1 MTKIAI
7 FDFGTGNLFNLHQS
21 LLRNGAHSV
30 DIIRTLEELEKYDGL
45 VLPGVGNFDNAISS
59 IQRDAVSLNMA
70 VDNGMPILGI
80 CLGLE
85 MLFNKSEEGILDGL
99 KLLEGDVLMLP
110 KKKVKVPH
118 IGWNNLRIVKR
129 ESSLL
134 KGIPQDSWVYFVHSY
149 HIEPEDKNLIAAI
162 ADYGSILP
170 VVIERSNL
178 FGTQFHP
185 EKSGKIGAQIVK
197 NFIKICEKTNEG
209 TSGNRHNEW

>member
-1 MTKIAI
+1 MSKIAI
-7 FDFGTGNLFNLHQS
+7 FDFGAGNLFNLHQS

-30 DIIRTLEELEKYDGL
+30 DIIRTLEELVKYDGL

-99 KLLEGDVLMLP
+99 KLLEGDVMMLP

-129 ESSLL
+129 ESNLL
-134 KGIPQDSWVYFVHSY
+134 RGIPQDSWVYFVHSY

-197 NFIKICEKTNEG
+197 NFIKICEKNE
-209 TSGNRHNEW
+209 

>member
-7 FDFGTGNLFNLHQS
+7 FDFGAGNLFSLHQS

-99 KLLEGDVLMLP
+99 KILEGDVLMLP

-129 ESSLL
+129 ESNLL

-197 NFIKICEKTNEG
+197 NFIKICEKNE
-209 TSGNRHNEW
+209 

>member
-1 MTKIAI
+1 MSKIAI
-7 FDFGTGNLFNLHQS
+7 FDFGAGNLFNLHQS

-70 VDNGMPILGI
+70 VDNGMPLLGI

-99 KLLEGDVLMLP
+99 KILEGDVLMLP
-110 KKKVKVPH
+110 KQKVKVPQ
-118 IGWNNLRIVKR
+118 IGWNNLTIVKR
-129 ESSLL
+129 ASNLL

-185 EKSGKIGAQIVK
+185 EKSGKVGAQIVK
-197 NFIKICEKTNEG
+197 NFIKICEKNE
-209 TSGNRHNEW
+209 

>member
-7 FDFGTGNLFNLHQS
+7 FDFGAGNLFNLHQS
-21 LLRNGAHSV
+21 LFRNGAHTV

-129 ESSLL
+129 ESNLL

-185 EKSGKIGAQIVK
+185 EKSGKIGAQIMK
-197 NFIKICEKTNEG
+197 NFVNVCEKNE
-209 TSGNRHNEW
+209 

>member
-7 FDFGTGNLFNLHQS
+7 FDFGAGNLFNLRQS
-21 LLRNGAHSV
+21 ILRNGVHDV
-30 DIIRTLEELEKYDGL
+30 DIVRNLKELKKYDGL
-45 VLPGVGNFDNAISS
+45 VLPGVGNFDSAISS
-59 IQRDAVSLNMA
+59 IRKDAVSLNTA
-70 VDNGMPILGI
+70 IDSGMPILGI

-85 MLFNKSEEGILDGL
+85 MLFYRSEEGSLDGL
-99 KLLEGDVLMLP
+99 KVLEGDVLMLP

-118 IGWNNLRIVKR
+118 IGWNNLRIIKR
-129 ESSLL
+129 ESNLL
-134 KGIPQDSWVYFVHSY
+134 MGIPQDSWVYFVHSY

-197 NFIKICEKTNEG
+197 NFIKICEKNE
-209 TSGNRHNEW
+209 

>member
-7 FDFGTGNLFNLHQS
+7 FDFGAGNLFNLHQS

-99 KLLEGDVLMLP
+99 KILEGDVLMLP
-110 KKKVKVPH
+110 KQKVKVPQ
-118 IGWNNLRIVKR
+118 IGWNNLTIVKR
-129 ESSLL
+129 ASNLL

-149 HIEPEDKNLIAAI
+149 HIQPEDKNLITAI

-185 EKSGKIGAQIVK
+185 EKSGKVGAQIVK
-197 NFIKICEKTNEG
+197 NFIKICEKNE
-209 TSGNRHNEW
+209 

>member
-7 FDFGTGNLFNLHQS
+7 FDFGAGNLFNLHQS
-21 LLRNGAHSV
+21 LLRNGAHTV
-30 DIIRTLEELEKYDGL
+30 DIIRTLELLEKYDGL
-45 VLPGVGNFDNAISS
+45 VLPGVGNFDSAISS
-59 IQRDAVSLNMA
+59 IQKDAVSLHIA

-118 IGWNNLRIVKR
+118 MGWNNLRIVKR
-129 ESSLL
+129 ESNLL
-134 KGIPQDSWVYFVHSY
+134 KGVPQDSWVYFVHSY
-149 HIEPEDKNLIAAI
+149 HIQPEDRNLIAAI
-162 ADYGSILP
+162 TDYGSKLP
-170 VVIERSNL
+170 VVIESSNI

-185 EKSGKIGAQIVK
+185 EKSGKIGAEIMR
-197 NFIKICEKTNEG
+197 NFVKICEKNE
-209 TSGNRHNEW
+209 

>member
-7 FDFGTGNLFNLHQS
+7 FDFGAGNLFNLHQS

-30 DIIRTLEELEKYDGL
+30 DIIRTLKELEKYDGL
-45 VLPGVGNFDNAISS
+45 VLPGVSNFDNAISS
-59 IQRDAVSLNMA
+59 IRRDAESLNMA

-85 MLFNKSEEGILDGL
+85 MLFNKSEEGVLEGL
-99 KLLEGDVLMLP
+99 KLIEGDVMMLS

-129 ESSLL
+129 ESNLL

-162 ADYGSILP
+162 ADYGSMLP

-197 NFIKICEKTNEG
+197 NFIKICEKSE
-209 TSGNRHNEW
+209 

>member
-7 FDFGTGNLFNLHQS
+7 FDFGAGNLFNLHQS

-85 MLFNKSEEGILDGL
+85 MLFNRSEEGILDGL
-99 KLLEGDVLMLP
+99 KLLEGDVMMLP

-129 ESSLL
+129 ESNLL
-134 KGIPQDSWVYFVHSY
+134 RGIPQDSWVYFVHSY
-149 HIEPEDKNLIAAI
+149 HIEPEDKNLIAAT

-197 NFIKICEKTNEG
+197 NFIKICEKNE
-209 TSGNRHNEW
+209 

>member
-7 FDFGTGNLFNLHQS
+7 FDFGAGNLFNLHRS
-21 LLRNGAHSV
+21 LLRNGAQNV
-30 DIIRTLEELEKYDGL
+30 DIIRNLKELKKYDGL
-45 VLPGVGNFDNAISS
+45 VLPGVGNFDSAISS
-59 IQRDAVSLNMA
+59 MREDEISLNTA
-70 VDNGMPILGI
+70 INNGMPILGI

-85 MLFNKSEEGILDGL
+85 MLFYRSEEGLLDGL
-99 KLLEGDVLMLP
+99 KVLEGEVLMLP

-129 ESSLL
+129 SNLL

-149 HIEPEDKNLIAAI
+149 HIEPKDENIIAAVT
-162 ADYGSILP
+162 DYGSKLP

-185 EKSGKIGAQIVK
+185 EKSGKVGAHIMN
-197 NFIKICEKTNEG
+197 NFLKICEKNE
-209 TSGNRHNEW
+209 

>member
-7 FDFGTGNLFNLHQS
+7 FDFGAGNLFNLHQS

-197 NFIKICEKTNEG
+197 NFIKICEKNE
-209 TSGNRHNEW
+209 

>member
-7 FDFGTGNLFNLHQS
+7 FDFGAGNLFNLHQS

-30 DIIRTLEELEKYDGL
+30 DIIRTLKELEKYDGL

-59 IQRDAVSLNMA
+59 IQRDVVSLNIA

-99 KLLEGDVLMLP
+99 KLLEGDVMMLP

-129 ESSLL
+129 ESNLL

-197 NFIKICEKTNEG
+197 NFIKICEKNE
-209 TSGNRHNEW
+209 

>member
-7 FDFGTGNLFNLHQS
+7 FDFGAGNLFNLHQS

-30 DIIRTLEELEKYDGL
+30 DIIRTLKELEKYDGL

-59 IQRDAVSLNMA
+59 IRRDAVSLNMA

-85 MLFNKSEEGILDGL
+85 MLFNKSEEGVLEGL
-99 KLLEGDVLMLP
+99 KLIEGDVMMLS

-129 ESSLL
+129 ESNLL

-162 ADYGSILP
+162 ADYGSMLP

-197 NFIKICEKTNEG
+197 NFIKICEKSE
-209 TSGNRHNEW
+209 

>member
-21 LLRNGAHSV
+21 LFRNGAHSV

-129 ESSLL
+129 ESNLL

-197 NFIKICEKTNEG
+197 NFIKICEKNQ
-209 TSGNRHNEW
+209 